1 MMSCLKHVSAPLLSG
16 VFLCCIS
23 LFLWVFGVVNVNL
36 SVGYMVEWE
45 FFAFCGVS
53 WTFPIILDCTSVT
66 FSCLVCLISGSVSLF
81 SVSYMESEVFLRR
94 FMLLIMAFVGSM
106 NLLIFVPSLITVL
119 LGWDGLGIV
128 SFALVIYYQNS
139 KSLAA
144 GMLTVLANRVG
155 DVLLILCIYLM
166 VDWGDWMLMTSM
178 LGFYGGFICFLLVV
192 GGMTKSAQI
201 PFSAWLPAAMAAP
214 TPVSALVHSSTL
226 VTAGVYLVI
235 RFYDSLAENPE
246 VLWFLSKVGSLTLLM
261 AGLSACFETDLKKI
275 IALSTLSQLGLMMF
289 TIGIGYPFIAVF
301 HLFTHALFKA
311 LLFLCAGS
319 IIHSMVDTQD
329 SRILGGL
336 DKLLPFSS
344 SCLVMSSVA
353 LCGMPFLSG
362 FYSKDL
368 ILEGCLTGTI
378 GSLELLVILVGAG
391 LSLVYSMRLMFVG
404 VFGQYFGGSLITF
417 GVESVYMLV
426 SMVVLSVG
434 AIVGGWSLQ
443 IVWVEANGF
452 MVVSGFTKM
461 VIVVVTFG
469 GLGYLVMSAIV
480 ANVVKVKKSAAN
492 SLTRF
497 FSSMWFMGG
506 ISGSFL
512 SGGGLSSGVMLH
524 SRLDSGWMEVLGGQ
538 GGFYM
543 ASLYLEIMQMIMV
556 LYIQWVKASAILA
569 FSVLRFNLK
578 LFYSDKL
585 LLSGGMIWFSVKLS
599 LKNYKVSYFCGYWC
613 E

>member
-1 MMSCLKHVSAPLLSG
+1 MSYLKHVSAPLLSS
-16 VFLCCIS
+16 VFLYCIS
-23 LFLWVFGVVNVNL
+23 LFLWVFGAMNTNL
-36 SVGYMVEWE
+36 GLMSGYVIEWG
-45 FFAFCGVS
+45 FFTLCGVE
-53 WTFPIILDCTSVT
+53 WTFPVILDYTSVI

-128 SFALVIYYQNS
+128 SFALVIYYQNK

-155 DVLLILCIYLM
+155 DVLLILCICLM
-166 VDWGDWMLMTSM
+166 VNWGDWMLSTGMM
-178 LGFYGGFICFLLVV
+178 GYYGGFICFLLVV

-226 VTAGVYLVI
+226 VTAGVYLII
-235 RFYDSLAENPE
+235 RFYDSLAGIPE
-246 VLWFLSKVGSLTLLM
+246 TLWFLSKVGGLTLLM

-319 IIHSMVDTQD
+319 IIHSMIDTQD

-336 DKLLPFSS
+336 NSLLPFSS
-344 SCLVMSSVA
+344 GCLVMSSVA

-368 ILEGCLTGTI
+368 ILEGSFSSMI
-378 GSLELLVILVGAG
+378 GSLELLVVLAGAG
-391 LSLVYSMRLMFVG
+391 LSLVYSVRLMLVG

-417 GVESVYMLV
+417 GIESVYMLV
-426 SMVVLSVG
+426 SMVILSVG
-434 AIVGGWSLQ
+434 AVMGGWSLQ
-443 IVWVEANGF
+443 ALWVDVNSF
-452 MVVSGFTKM
+452 MVVGGFVKM
-461 VIVVVTFG
+461 VISIVTFG
-469 GLGYLVMSAIV
+469 GLGYLVVVIV
-480 ANVVKVKKSAAN
+480 MVNVVKVKESVVN
-492 SLTRF
+492 GLSRF
-497 FSSMWFMGG
+497 LSSMWFMGS

-512 SGGGLSSGVMLH
+512 SGGWLGNGVMMHLQ
-524 SRLDSGWMEVLGGQ
+524 LDSGWMEVFGGQ
-538 GGFYM
+538 GGFYSISRVVSGHS
-543 ASLYLEIMQMIMV
+543 AVQSGSILLFVRILLTLGVFCLVLYL
-556 LYIQWVKASAILA
+556 
-569 FSVLRFNLK
+569 
-578 LFYSDKL
+578 
-585 LLSGGMIWFSVKLS
+585 
-599 LKNYKVSYFCGYWC
+599 
-613 E
+613 

>member
-1 MMSCLKHVSAPLLSG
+1 MSYLSRVSAPLLSG
-16 VFLCCIS
+16 IFLYCIS
-23 LFLWVFGVVNVNL
+23 LFLWVFGVINMNL
-36 SVGYMVEWE
+36 SLVSGYMVEWQ
-45 FFAFCGVS
+45 FFSLCGVE
-53 WTFPIILDCTSVT
+53 WTFPVVVDCTSVT

-106 NLLIFVPSLITVL
+106 NLLIFVPSLITIL

-128 SFALVIYYQNS
+128 SFALVIYYQNK

-155 DVLLILCIYLM
+155 DVLLILCICLM
-166 VDWGDWMLMTSM
+166 VNWGDWMLSTGMF
-178 LGFYGGFICFLLVV
+178 GDYGVLVCFLLVV

-226 VTAGVYLVI
+226 VTAGVYLIV
-235 RFYDSLAENPE
+235 RFYDSLVEVPE
-246 VLWFLSKVGSLTLLM
+246 VLWFLSKIGGLTLLM

-336 DKLLPFSS
+336 NKLLPFSS
-344 SCLVMSSVA
+344 SCLVMSSVV

-368 ILEGCLTGTI
+368 ILEDSFSSML
-378 GSLELLVILVGAG
+378 GSLELLIILVGAG
-391 LSLVYSMRLMFVG
+391 LSLVYSMRLMLVG
-404 VFGQYFGGSLITF
+404 VFGQYSGGSLITF

-426 SMVVLSVG
+426 SMAVLSVG
-434 AIVGGWSLQ
+434 AIIGGWSLQ
-443 IVWVEANGF
+443 IVWVDVNGF
-452 MVVSGFTKM
+452 SIVSGFAKM
-461 VIVVVTFG
+461 MIVVVTFG
-469 GLGYLVMSAIV
+469 GLGYLIMVKMA
-480 ANVVKVKKSAAN
+480 KVKESVTGGLKYF
-492 SLTRF
+492 L
-497 FSSMWFMGG
+497 SSMWFMGV

-512 SGGGLSSGVMLH
+512 SGSGLGKGVMMHLC
-524 SRLDSGWMEVLGGQ
+524 LDSGWMEVLGGQ
-538 GGFYM
+538 G
-543 ASLYLEIMQMIMV
+543 S
-556 LYIQWVKASAILA
+556 
-569 FSVLRFNLK
+569 
-578 LFYSDKL
+578 FYSLNQVVKGHSVVQ
-585 LLSGGMIWFSVKLS
+585 SGSILIFVRVS
-599 LKNYKVSYFCGYWC
+599 LVLAMFFLILCL
-613 E
+613 